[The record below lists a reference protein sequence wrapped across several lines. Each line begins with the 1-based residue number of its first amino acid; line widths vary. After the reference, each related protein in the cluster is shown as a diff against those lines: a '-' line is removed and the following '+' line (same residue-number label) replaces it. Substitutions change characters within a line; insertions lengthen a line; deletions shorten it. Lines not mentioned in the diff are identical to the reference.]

1 MKKASC
7 ENKQVTCEGTIIPD
21 AIILGKGIEKS
32 EGVLLFDEKLD
43 PVYVPD
49 TQPDMSE
56 VLDLMNKLAT
66 ACANITT
73 IVQGAPVA
81 PTNKADFTNLSAE
94 INEKKE
100 KLI

>member
-7 ENKQVTCEGTIIPD
+7 QNKQVTCEGKIIPD
-21 AIILGKGIEKS
+21 ATILGKGIENS
-32 EGVLLFDEKLD
+32 SGVLLFDENLD

-56 VLDLMNKLAT
+56 VLGLMKDLAT

-73 IVQGAPVA
+73 TVMGTPT
-81 PTNKADFTNLSAE
+81 PTNNQSDFMQLTTNIE
-94 INEKKE
+94 KKKE